1 MNELY
6 DMQIISPKKPLL
18 KERMKERKRKEEKER
33 KRKEKWKIIQSEKL
47 GHIPHSGKFHTP

>member
-18 KERMKERKRKEEKER
+18 KERMKERKRKEEK
-33 KRKEKWKIIQSEKL
+33 KRKGKEKKRKL
-47 GHIPHSGKFHTP
+47 ENHPV